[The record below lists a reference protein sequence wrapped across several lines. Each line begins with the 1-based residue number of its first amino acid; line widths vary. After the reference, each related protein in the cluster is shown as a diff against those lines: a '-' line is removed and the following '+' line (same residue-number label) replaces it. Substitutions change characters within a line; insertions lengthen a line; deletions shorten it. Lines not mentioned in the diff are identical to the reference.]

1 MDTSPMT
8 KPPPTVQESGLLG
21 WVLPAAFMVLAG
33 GLYAAPRRAEVPL
46 GDPSPVDRSAL
57 VVGPR
62 RVALSDPPLTLVEGK
77 PENCNACHQVF
88 KSQNPGGAAVT
99 FHTSIKLVH
108 GLNDRCVNC
117 HDPSDRERLTLRDA
131 ETVAFSEAP
140 QLCAQCHGTVFRDWE
155 RGTHGKT
162 LGSWVKSAAEH
173 SRLACNEC
181 HDPHA
186 PKYPKL
192 APLPGPSTLR
202 MGAQPGEVDHREN
215 ENSLQR
221 WLRRIREE
229 RATPK
234 AGSAAKPTPTA
245 QPDAK
250 SAGGHP

>member
-8 KPPPTVQESGLLG
+8 KPPPTGTDSGLMG
-21 WVLPAAFMVLAG
+21 WALPVAFLLLAG
-33 GLYAAPRRAEVPL
+33 GVSAMPRRADIPL
-46 GDPSPVDRSAL
+46 SDPAAVDRAAL
-57 VVGPR
+57 VVQPR
-62 RVALSDPPLTLVEGK
+62 RVALTDPPLTLVEGQ

-88 KSQNPGGAAVT
+88 KSQNPGGTVPT
-99 FHTSIKLVH
+99 FHSTIKLVH

-117 HDPSDRERLTLRDA
+117 HDPNDRERLTLRDA

-162 LGSWVKSAAEH
+162 LGSWMKSSPAH
-173 SRLACNEC
+173 SRLACNQC

-186 PKYPKL
+186 PKYPKME
-192 APLPGPSTLR
+192 PLPGPSTLR
-202 MGAQPGEVDHREN
+202 MGDQSSRAGEAVS

-234 AGSAAKPTPTA
+234 GGTTTKPATA
-245 QPDAK
+245 PR
-250 SAGGHP
+250 SGGGHP